1 MLELNGIQLD
11 FDITSPSDVM
21 RYQQAGE
28 RMEAEGAALTYP
40 TMAPEDPAFLGAYV
54 EMLNGQLRIFGNFI
68 DEVFGDGVARQLLG
82 GNPSLSKVIQINDA
96 LESAL
101 EQQGKEF
108 GVRLRKYKPNR
119 ATRRRKQ

>member
-28 RMEAEGAALTYP
+28 RMEAEGAALAYP
-40 TMAPEDPAFLGAYV
+40 AMAPEDPAFLDAYV

-82 GNPSLSKVIQINDA
+82 GNPSLSKVILINDA